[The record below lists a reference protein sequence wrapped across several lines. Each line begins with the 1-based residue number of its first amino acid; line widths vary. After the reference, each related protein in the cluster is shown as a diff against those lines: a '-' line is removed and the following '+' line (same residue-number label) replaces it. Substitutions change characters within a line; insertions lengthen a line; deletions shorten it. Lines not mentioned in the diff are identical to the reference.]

1 MPHFQARSV
10 WHAKTYGFSIPN
22 EKTKKKS
29 VISRYHD
36 TESLGYKKT
45 FYTAAHLQPRKFL
58 DSPKARAEV
67 WALPAPQAGAGARH
81 SHSKMKLFQA
91 TGLLSNYSICAK
103 EHSN

>member
-1 MPHFQARSV
+1 MQKHTVSLFLMRKQ
-10 WHAKTYGFSIPN
+10 
-22 EKTKKKS
+22 KKKS

-67 WALPAPQAGAGARH
+67 
-81 SHSKMKLFQA
+81 
-91 TGLLSNYSICAK
+91 
-103 EHSN
+103 